1 MSIQFSYYR
10 NIHASH
16 MILTPALEGEPW
28 EKEMLWR
35 NRPRELILPE
45 YNSRNGQTQ
54 LWYDI
59 TGKQAV
65 DMLAELSD
73 LSYEIFIKIC
83 EAVVAMAEILDGLL
97 ISPDILLLR
106 PESIF
111 FDNQTENVSFCCYLG
126 NEKEIGKSFHE
137 LLEYLLAKLDH
148 KNVNGVQTAYELF
161 EYTRMDGYCIAEIKK
176 ILRKAEYTEDVPEK
190 ITETVWKEEESEY
203 MSIPVENKKK
213 GILRLWQQKEQN
225 IFGRIRKLLQGGK
238 IPEKKV
244 EPFVFEPEPEINM
257 HQQNP
262 TVLLADLPK
271 KEYGIL
277 KYEGNGTCSELSIDH
292 TPYIIGSEL
301 DCDGVIPSGTVS
313 RHHARITRKGE
324 VYFIEDL
331 NSSNGTMVGGELL
344 NCRVKMSLQAQ
355 ETVMFADVKFRFIK
369 ENKKTYIF
377 AIFFCYVIMNFS
389 EFILCVENMHNKY
402 GYN

>member
-35 NRPRELILPE
+35 NRPGELILPE

-73 LSYEIFIKIC
+73 ISYEIFIKIC
-83 EAVVAMAEILDGLL
+83 EAVVAMAEVLDGLL

-111 FDNQTENVSFCCYLG
+111 FDNQTENVSFCCYFG

-355 ETVMFADVKFRFIK
+355 ETVMFADEKFRLFKKIK
-369 ENKKTYIF
+369 RHTYLQSFF
-377 AIFFCYVIMNFS
+377 AT
-389 EFILCVENMHNKY
+389 L
-402 GYN
+402 

>member
-73 LSYEIFIKIC
+73 ISYEIFIKIC
-83 EAVVAMAEILDGLL
+83 EAVVAMAEVLDGLL

-111 FDNQTENVSFCCYLG
+111 FDNQTENVSFCCYFG
-126 NEKEIGKSFHE
+126 NEKEIGK
-137 LLEYLLAKLDH
+137 
-148 KNVNGVQTAYELF
+148 
-161 EYTRMDGYCIAEIKK
+161 K
-176 ILRKAEYTEDVPEK
+176 ILRKSEYTEDVPEK

-301 DCDGVIPSGTVS
+301 DCDGVGKNEPSGAGNGYVCG
-313 RHHARITRKGE
+313 RK
-324 VYFIEDL
+324 V
-331 NSSNGTMVGGELL
+331 
-344 NCRVKMSLQAQ
+344 
-355 ETVMFADVKFRFIK
+355 
-369 ENKKTYIF
+369 
-377 AIFFCYVIMNFS
+377 
-389 EFILCVENMHNKY
+389 
-402 GYN
+402 

>member
-35 NRPRELILPE
+35 NRPGELILPE

-73 LSYEIFIKIC
+73 ISYEIFIKIC
-83 EAVVAMAEILDGLL
+83 EAVVAMAEVLDGLL

-111 FDNQTENVSFCCYLG
+111 FDNQTENVSFCCYFG

-324 VYFIEDL
+324 VFFIEDL

-355 ETVMFADVKFRFIK
+355 ETVMFADEKFRLFKKIK
-369 ENKKTYIF
+369 RHTYLQSFF
-377 AIFFCYVIMNFS
+377 AT
-389 EFILCVENMHNKY
+389 L
-402 GYN
+402 

>member
-73 LSYEIFIKIC
+73 ISYEIFIKIC
-83 EAVVAMAEILDGLL
+83 EAVVAMAEVLDGLL

-111 FDNQTENVSFCCYLG
+111 FDNQTENVSFCCYFG

-176 ILRKAEYTEDVPEK
+176 ILNIQRMYQKKLQRRCGRKKSLSICRFLWK
-190 ITETVWKEEESEY
+190 IR
-203 MSIPVENKKK
+203 KK
-213 GILRLWQQKEQN
+213 GSCVC
-225 IFGRIRKLLQGGK
+225 GS
-238 IPEKKV
+238 KKSR
-244 EPFVFEPEPEINM
+244 
-257 HQQNP
+257 
-262 TVLLADLPK
+262 TYL
-271 KEYGIL
+271 
-277 KYEGNGTCSELSIDH
+277 EGSVN
-292 TPYIIGSEL
+292 YY
-301 DCDGVIPSGTVS
+301 
-313 RHHARITRKGE
+313 KGE
-324 VYFIEDL
+324 KYRRKKWSHLYL
-331 NSSNGTMVGGELL
+331 NRNQKLTCTSRIQLFYLL
-344 NCRVKMSLQAQ
+344 IYPKR
-355 ETVMFADVKFRFIK
+355 
-369 ENKKTYIF
+369 
-377 AIFFCYVIMNFS
+377 
-389 EFILCVENMHNKY
+389 NMEY
-402 GYN
+402 

>member
-1 MSIQFSYYR
+1 MSWKGERIILSIQFSYYR

-111 FDNQTENVSFCCYLG
+111 FDNQTENVSFCCYFG

-262 TVLLADLPK
+262 TVLLADLAK

-355 ETVMFADVKFRFIK
+355 ETVMFADEKFRFI
-369 ENKKTYIF
+369 
-377 AIFFCYVIMNFS
+377 
-389 EFILCVENMHNKY
+389 
-402 GYN
+402 

>member
-1 MSIQFSYYR
+1 MKEYSKGIYVKFKPEEVEILHDRMKEAGVQNMSAYIR
-10 NIHASH
+10 K
-16 MILTPALEGEPW
+16 MALNGYVIIPEWPD
-28 EKEMLWR
+28 L
-35 NRPRELILPE
+35 NRVISLHTRISNNLNRYAKKANE
-45 YNSRNGQTQ
+45 
-54 LWYDI
+54 
-59 TGKQAV
+59 TGK
-65 DMLAELSD
+65 L
-73 LSYEIFIKIC
+73 YE
-83 EAVVAMAEILDGLL
+83 ED
-97 ISPDILLLR
+97 
-106 PESIF
+106 
-111 FDNQTENVSFCCYLG
+111 
-126 NEKEIGKSFHE
+126 
-137 LLEYLLAKLDH
+137 
-148 KNVNGVQTAYELF
+148 
-161 EYTRMDGYCIAEIKK
+161 IAEIKK

-355 ETVMFADVKFRFIK
+355 ETVMFADEKFRFI
-369 ENKKTYIF
+369 
-377 AIFFCYVIMNFS
+377 
-389 EFILCVENMHNKY
+389 
-402 GYN
+402 

>member
-1 MSIQFSYYR
+1 MKEYSKGIYVKFKPEEVEILHDRMKEAGVQNMSAYIRKMAINGYVIIPEWPDLNRVISL
-10 NIHASH
+10 HARISNN
-16 MILTPALEGEPW
+16 LNQYAKKANE
-28 EKEMLWR
+28 
-35 NRPRELILPE
+35 
-45 YNSRNGQTQ
+45 
-54 LWYDI
+54 
-59 TGKQAV
+59 TGK
-65 DMLAELSD
+65 L
-73 LSYEIFIKIC
+73 YE
-83 EAVVAMAEILDGLL
+83 ED
-97 ISPDILLLR
+97 
-106 PESIF
+106 
-111 FDNQTENVSFCCYLG
+111 
-126 NEKEIGKSFHE
+126 
-137 LLEYLLAKLDH
+137 
-148 KNVNGVQTAYELF
+148 
-161 EYTRMDGYCIAEIKK
+161 IAEIKK

-262 TVLLADLPK
+262 TVLLADLAK

-355 ETVMFADVKFRFIK
+355 ETVMFADEKFRFI
-369 ENKKTYIF
+369 
-377 AIFFCYVIMNFS
+377 
-389 EFILCVENMHNKY
+389 
-402 GYN
+402 

>member
-73 LSYEIFIKIC
+73 ISYEIFIKIC
-83 EAVVAMAEILDGLL
+83 EAVVAMAEVLDGLL

-111 FDNQTENVSFCCYLG
+111 FDNQTENVSFCCYFG

-355 ETVMFADVKFRFIK
+355 ETVMFAAEFDYAGTQACRSLKDLFKKIK
-369 ENKKTYIF
+369 RHTYLQSFF
-377 AIFFCYVIMNFS
+377 AT
-389 EFILCVENMHNKY
+389 L
-402 GYN
+402 

>member
-1 MSIQFSYYR
+1 M
-10 NIHASH
+10 
-16 MILTPALEGEPW
+16 
-28 EKEMLWR
+28 
-35 NRPRELILPE
+35 
-45 YNSRNGQTQ
+45 
-54 LWYDI
+54 
-59 TGKQAV
+59 
-65 DMLAELSD
+65 
-73 LSYEIFIKIC
+73 
-83 EAVVAMAEILDGLL
+83 L

-111 FDNQTENVSFCCYLG
+111 FDNQTENVSFCCYFG

-355 ETVMFADVKFRFIK
+355 ETVMFADEKFRFI
-369 ENKKTYIF
+369 
-377 AIFFCYVIMNFS
+377 
-389 EFILCVENMHNKY
+389 
-402 GYN
+402 

>member
-1 MSIQFSYYR
+1 MAKKTVAIGGRPNVGKSTFINAIALNCILALGLNTALCSSYKCKFSKVVTSMA
-10 NIHASH
+10 IKDD
-16 MILTPALEGEPW
+16 ILEG
-28 EKEMLWR
+28 
-35 NRPRELILPE
+35 
-45 YNSRNGQTQ
+45 
-54 LWYDI
+54 D
-59 TGKQAV
+59 
-65 DMLAELSD
+65 
-73 LSYEIFIKIC
+73 SYF
-83 EAVVAMAEILDGLL
+83 
-97 ISPDILLLR
+97 
-106 PESIF
+106 
-111 FDNQTENVSFCCYLG
+111 
-126 NEKEIGKSFHE
+126 
-137 LLEYLLAKLDH
+137 
-148 KNVNGVQTAYELF
+148 
-161 EYTRMDGYCIAEIKK
+161 IAEIKK

-355 ETVMFADVKFRFIK
+355 ETVMFADEKFRFI
-369 ENKKTYIF
+369 
-377 AIFFCYVIMNFS
+377 
-389 EFILCVENMHNKY
+389 
-402 GYN
+402 

>member
-1 MSIQFSYYR
+1 MSIQVSYYR

-16 MILTPALEGEPW
+16 MILMPALEGEPW

-35 NRPRELILPE
+35 NRPENLILPE
-45 YNSRNGQTQ
+45 CNSRNGQPQ

-73 LSYEIFIKIC
+73 IGYDIFIKVC
-83 EAVVAMAEILDGLL
+83 EAVVSMAEVLDGLL
-97 ISPDILLLR
+97 ISPDILLLQ

-111 FDNQTENVSFCCYLG
+111 LDNKTQNVSFCCYFG

-148 KNVNGVQTAYELF
+148 KNANGVQVAYELF
-161 EYTRMDGYCIAEIKK
+161 EYTRMEGYCIAEIKK
-176 ILRKAEYTEDVPEK
+176 ILRKSEYIEDVPEK
-190 ITETVWKEEESEY
+190 ITDTAWREAEY
-203 MSIPVENKKK
+203 EDMSVPLENKKTWFMH
-213 GILRLWQQKEQN
+213 LWQGKEQN
-225 IFGRIRKLLQGGK
+225 IFGKIRRALFRGSM
-238 IPEKKV
+238 PKKKT

-257 HQQNP
+257 RQQNP
-262 TVLLADLPK
+262 TVLLANLPK

-277 KYEGNGTCSELSIDH
+277 KYEGDGACGELVIDH
-292 TPYIIGSEL
+292 TPYIIGSDA

-344 NCRVKMSLQAQ
+344 NCRVKMSLQLQ
-355 ETVMFADVKFRFIK
+355 ETVMFADEQFRFI
-369 ENKKTYIF
+369 
-377 AIFFCYVIMNFS
+377 
-389 EFILCVENMHNKY
+389 
-402 GYN
+402 

>member
-73 LSYEIFIKIC
+73 ISYEIFIKIC
-83 EAVVAMAEILDGLL
+83 EAVVAMAEVLDGLL

-111 FDNQTENVSFCCYLG
+111 FDNQTENVSFCCYFG

-176 ILRKAEYTEDVPEK
+176 ILRKSEYTEDVPEK

-244 EPFVFEPEPEINM
+244 EPFVF
-257 HQQNP
+257 
-262 TVLLADLPK
+262 
-271 KEYGIL
+271 
-277 KYEGNGTCSELSIDH
+277 
-292 TPYIIGSEL
+292 
-301 DCDGVIPSGTVS
+301 
-313 RHHARITRKGE
+313 
-324 VYFIEDL
+324 
-331 NSSNGTMVGGELL
+331 
-344 NCRVKMSLQAQ
+344 
-355 ETVMFADVKFRFIK
+355 
-369 ENKKTYIF
+369 
-377 AIFFCYVIMNFS
+377 
-389 EFILCVENMHNKY
+389 
-402 GYN
+402 

>member
-83 EAVVAMAEILDGLL
+83 EAVVAMAEVLDGLL

-111 FDNQTENVSFCCYLG
+111 FDNQTENVSFCCYFG

-148 KNVNGVQTAYELF
+148 KNVNGVQMAYELF

-225 IFGRIRKLLQGGK
+225 IFGRIRKLLQGAK

-262 TVLLADLPK
+262 TVLLADLPQ

-355 ETVMFADVKFRFIK
+355 ETVMFADEKFRFI
-369 ENKKTYIF
+369 
-377 AIFFCYVIMNFS
+377 
-389 EFILCVENMHNKY
+389 
-402 GYN
+402 

>member
-1 MSIQFSYYR
+1 M
-10 NIHASH
+10 
-16 MILTPALEGEPW
+16 
-28 EKEMLWR
+28 
-35 NRPRELILPE
+35 
-45 YNSRNGQTQ
+45 
-54 LWYDI
+54 
-59 TGKQAV
+59 
-65 DMLAELSD
+65 
-73 LSYEIFIKIC
+73 
-83 EAVVAMAEILDGLL
+83 
-97 ISPDILLLR
+97 LLR

-111 FDNQTENVSFCCYLG
+111 FDNQTENVSFCCYFG

-277 KYEGNGTCSELSIDH
+277 NMKEMAPAVN
-292 TPYIIGSEL
+292 
-301 DCDGVIPSGTVS
+301 
-313 RHHARITRKGE
+313 
-324 VYFIEDL
+324 
-331 NSSNGTMVGGELL
+331 
-344 NCRVKMSLQAQ
+344 
-355 ETVMFADVKFRFIK
+355 FR
-369 ENKKTYIF
+369 
-377 AIFFCYVIMNFS
+377 
-389 EFILCVENMHNKY
+389 
-402 GYN
+402 